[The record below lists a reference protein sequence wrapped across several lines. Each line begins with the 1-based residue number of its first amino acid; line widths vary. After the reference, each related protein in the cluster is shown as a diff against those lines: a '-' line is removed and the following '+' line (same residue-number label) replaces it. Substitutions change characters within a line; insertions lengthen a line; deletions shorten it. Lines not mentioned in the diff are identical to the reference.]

1 MVAQQRSLAVEEGFM
16 EEMMKGQK
24 VVKVFTHEEAA
35 ERDFDKLNKQL
46 FEDSEKAHIFGNIL
60 MPILGN
66 IGNFLYVL
74 IAIVGGLLIC
84 FAAPNLALEN
94 MVNGIWAW
102 KEIPALSIGAIIAFW
117 GFRGS
122 FRRRCR
128 SSRSRLP

>member
-1 MVAQQRSLAVEEGFM
+1 
-16 EEMMKGQK
+16 
-24 VVKVFTHEEAA
+24 
-35 ERDFDKLNKQL
+35 
-46 FEDSEKAHIFGNIL
+46 

-102 KEIPALSIGAIIAFW
+102 KEIPALSIGAIIAFL
-117 GFRGS
+117 GL
-122 FRRRCR
+122 
-128 SSRSRLP
+128 SRQFSQTVSQFSQQIAMIAMGLAGASRIFELT